1 MKAVIQRA
9 RDASCTVEGRI
20 TGAIDKGLVV
30 FFCVEKADK
39 EEWLEPFL
47 SKIAKLR
54 IFPDDNGKMNLSLLD
69 VKQAILLI
77 SQFTLAADIYKGNRL
92 SFDGSE
98 EFGRANGMYLKA
110 ADMLRS
116 MGIRTET
123 GEFGAHMD
131 IAYINDGPLN
141 FVLDSR
147 NLKSCR

>member
-30 FFCVEKADK
+30 FFCVEKGDK

-77 SQFTLAADIYKGNRL
+77 SQFTLAADIYKGNRP

-98 EFGRANGMYLKA
+98 EFERANGMYLKA